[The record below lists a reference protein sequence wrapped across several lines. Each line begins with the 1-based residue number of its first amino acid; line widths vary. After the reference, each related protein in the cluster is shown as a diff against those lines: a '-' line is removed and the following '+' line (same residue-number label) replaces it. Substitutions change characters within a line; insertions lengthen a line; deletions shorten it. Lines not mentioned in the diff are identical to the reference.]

1 MDNNS
6 DERFT
11 IIQSTIEPKNRY
23 MKANKQNSNEKM
35 RNITE
40 AFKAILKS
48 TITTIMDQINTYKS
62 SLDHMDSSK
71 PQYPITVVPDK
82 NRASPLDIGHS
93 TKIGGMWTLK
103 HDNSSPK
110 LYEVL
115 IKTELKGYTV
125 LDLKKFYNHINI
137 CINDVTRLQEDLL
150 PAYQSIKICS
160 KFS

>member
-40 AFKAILKS
+40 AFKAMLKS

-71 PQYPITVVPDK
+71 PQYPITVVLDK
-82 NRASPLDIGHS
+82 NRASPLESGHS

-103 HDNSSPK
+103 NEISSQK
-110 LYEVL
+110 LYELL
-115 IKTELKGYTV
+115 INTELKGDT
-125 LDLKKFYNHINI
+125 DLELNNFYNHINI
-137 CINDVTRLQEDLL
+137 CINTVTRLR
-150 PAYQSIKICS
+150 
-160 KFS
+160 